1 MPGTNVSYWNPF
13 LETLP
18 RENLIEI
25 ELKNF
30 RKYLQ
35 YAKKNVEERR

>member
-1 MPGTNVSYWNPF
+1 MADGSIPYWNPF

-18 RENLIEI
+18 REKLVQI

-30 RKYLQ
+30 RAILQ
-35 YAKKNVEERR
+35 TESGVFCG